1 MSNRR
6 TFLKQTAAIGGA
18 LGLSSPLAKLPSFE
32 AAEPRPGSHPGRA
45 PTPLNILILGGTGFT
60 GPEQVDYALARGHRV
75 TLFNRGKTRPG
86 IFKGKVH
93 EELIGDLNSD
103 TSALQ
108 GKKFDVVIDNPTTLP
123 LWVKNA
129 ARYLKGNTK
138 HYMFISTTSVYRD
151 QSEIGINENS
161 PTVPMPDGLDPYQ
174 PDQRNE
180 RQLAASSNPG
190 NYGAFKARSEVEV
203 QTQYPGINTIIR
215 PCLIVGPLDR
225 TDRFTYWPARID
237 KGGEVL
243 APDKPDDPC
252 QFIDSRDL
260 AEFMIRMAEMREFG
274 TYNAI
279 GPEKPMTI
287 AEMLY
292 GVKAVTT
299 AGAQFT
305 WVPWEFLQAQGI
317 RPWTQMTV
325 WQPPYGRTAGYQRR
339 SAAKA
344 LAKGLTFRPLAV
356 TAKDTLDW
364 HKTRPAEEQAATL
377 EGKING
383 LSMKREAEVLAA
395 WKEEL
400 AKRGQVRIQA
410 KSSPTPTR

>member
-6 TFLKQTAAIGGA
+6 DFLKQTAALGGA
-18 LGLSSPLAKLPSFE
+18 VGLSPLAKLPLE
-32 AAEPRPGSHPGRA
+32 GAVPLPRPKPGRA
-45 PTPLNILILGGTGFT
+45 PAPLNILILGGTGFT
-60 GPEQVDYALARGHRV
+60 GPEQVDYALERGHLV
-75 TLFNRGKTRPG
+75 TLFNRGRTRPG
-86 IFKGKVH
+86 LFKGKVH

-103 TSALQ
+103 TSAL
-108 GKKFDVVIDNPTTLP
+108 KDKTFDVVIDNPTTLP

-129 ARYLKGNTK
+129 AQYLKGNTK
-138 HYMFISTTSVYRD
+138 HYIFISTTSVYRD

-161 PTVPMPDGLDPYQ
+161 PTVPMPEGLDPYQ
-174 PDQRNE
+174 PDQRNA
-180 RQLAASSNPG
+180 RQLAASSNPA

-203 QTQYPGINTIIR
+203 QNQYPGIHTIIR

-243 APDKPDDPC
+243 APDKPEDPC

-260 AEFMIRMAEMREFG
+260 AEWTIRMAEMKEFG
-274 TYNAI
+274 TFNAI
-279 GPEKPMTI
+279 GPEKPLTI
-287 AEMLY
+287 GEMLY

-305 WVPWEFLQAQGI
+305 WVPWEFLQTQGI
-317 RPWTQMTV
+317 RAWSHMPV
-325 WQPPYGRTAGYQRR
+325 WMPPTGRTAGYQRR
-339 SAAKA
+339 NASKA
-344 LAKGLTFRPLAV
+344 IAKGLTFRPLAV

-364 HKTRPAEEQAATL
+364 HKTRPAEEQAGTL
-377 EGKING
+377 EGRING

-400 AKRGQVRIQA
+400 GKRPR
-410 KSSPTPTR
+410 

>member
-18 LGLSSPLAKLPSFE
+18 LSLSPLAKLPLP
-32 AAEPRPGSHPGRA
+32 AALPSARPSPGRA
-45 PTPLNILILGGTGFT
+45 PAPLNVLILGGTGFT
-60 GPEQVDYALARGHRV
+60 GPEQVEYAIARGHRV

-86 IFKGKVH
+86 LFKGKVA

-103 TSALQ
+103 TSALA
-108 GKKFDVVIDNPTTLP
+108 GKQFDVVIDNPTTLP
-123 LWVKNA
+123 FWVKNA
-129 ARYLKGNTK
+129 ARHLKGNVK

-174 PDQRNE
+174 PDQRSAT
-180 RQLAASSNPG
+180 QLAASSNPA
-190 NYGAFKARSEVEV
+190 NYGAFKARAEVEV
-203 QTQYPGINTIIR
+203 QNQYPGINTIIR
-215 PCLIVGPLDR
+215 PCLIVGPHDR

-260 AEFMIRMAEMREFG
+260 AEWMIRMAEMREFG

-279 GPEKPMTI
+279 GPEKPLTI

-292 GVKAVTT
+292 GIKAVTT

-305 WVPWEFLQAQGI
+305 WVPWEFLQAQRV
-317 RPWTQMTV
+317 RPWSQMTV

-339 SAAKA
+339 SATKA
-344 LAKGLTFRPLAV
+344 IAKGLTFRPLAV
-356 TAKDTLDW
+356 TAKDPLDW

-400 AKRGQVRIQA
+400 AKR
-410 KSSPTPTR
+410 K

>member
-1 MSNRR
+1 MSDRR
-6 TFLKQTAAIGGA
+6 TFLKQTAALGGA
-18 LGLSSPLAKLPSFE
+18 LGFSPLGKLPLE
-32 AAEPRPGSHPGRA
+32 GAVLAARPKPGLA
-45 PTPLNILILGGTGFT
+45 PAPLNILILGGTGFT

-86 IFKGKVH
+86 LFKGKVA

-103 TSALQ
+103 TSALK
-108 GKKFDVVIDNPTTLP
+108 GKSFDVVIDNPTTLP

-129 ARYLKGNTK
+129 AQYLNRNTK

-180 RQLAASSNPG
+180 RQLAASSNPA
-190 NYGAFKARSEVEV
+190 NYGAFKARAEVEV
-203 QTQYPGINTIIR
+203 QNQYPGINTIIR
-215 PCLIVGPLDR
+215 PSLIVGPLDR

-237 KGGEVL
+237 QGGEVL
-243 APDKPDDPC
+243 APDKPEDPC

-260 AEFMIRMAEMREFG
+260 AEWTIRMAEAREFG

-279 GPEKPMTI
+279 GPDKPLTI
-287 AEMLY
+287 GEMLY
-292 GVKAVTT
+292 GIKAVTT

-325 WQPPYGRTAGYQRR
+325 WMPPYGRTAGFQRR
-339 SAAKA
+339 SAVKA
-344 LAKGLTFRPLAV
+344 IAKGLTFRPLAV

-364 HKTRPAEEQAATL
+364 HRTRPAEEQAATL
-377 EGKING
+377 EGRING

-395 WKEEL
+395 WKAEL
-400 AKRGQVRIQA
+400 AKR
-410 KSSPTPTR
+410 S